1 MDGDGHPDVVFGG
14 TYDNWVLWNKPDTR
28 GRALL
33 FANTPVPAPFGLP
46 DGDAQK
52 IPGNGWTTAIALGNV
67 FGSGRL
73 DVVLGHEMMGGQPE
87 LIPNTGNRGFGSV
100 KNLDDR
106 IDGYPYA
113 IELV

>member
-1 MDGDGHPDVVFGG
+1 M
-14 TYDNWVLWNKPDTR
+14 WVLWNKPDTR

-33 FANTPVPAPFGLP
+33 FAPGTNTPDPAPFGVP

-52 IPGNGWTTAIALGNV
+52 IPGNGYTTAIALGNV

-73 DVVLGHEMMGGQPE
+73 DIVLGHEMMGGQPE